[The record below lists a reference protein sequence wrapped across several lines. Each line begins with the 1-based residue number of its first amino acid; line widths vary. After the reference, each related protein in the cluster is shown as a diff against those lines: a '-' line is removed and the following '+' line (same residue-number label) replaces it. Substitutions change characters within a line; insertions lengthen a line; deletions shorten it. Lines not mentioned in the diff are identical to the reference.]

1 MKQGRSPNSRSLTWA
16 LSALAILTLTL
27 GLWIALSTPWGSH
40 TQALEPDRLLGQYFT
55 PAQIERS
62 EDFHDA
68 VKWPSWFRLSL
79 DLVLALALGFS
90 PIGRRLVNVVRIR
103 QWRWWRQVLV
113 LVVSVSVISRLLTL
127 PLSAWGHRI
136 SADYGLATQTW
147 AEWGVDVLKSLGI
160 EIVLTTASLL
170 VLVGLARRFR
180 RSWFLPAAL
189 TAAAAALAVSFAYP
203 LLFEPVFNKVTP
215 LSEDRLKSLL
225 VDMAAQDGIEISEVH
240 VVDASRRTTAL
251 NAYVSGIGST
261 KRIVVYDTL
270 VESAP
275 DREVALVVAHELGH
289 ADEDDVL
296 IGTGQAALGAAL
308 GAVGLFVLLRWE
320 PLRRPLRV
328 GSAADPAVVPVIM
341 ALSVLAAF
349 AAEPVVNTV
358 SRQIEA
364 RADLHSLELT
374 RDPETFI
381 DLHRRLAVTNLSHL
395 QPSRALAFWF
405 SGHPTA
411 LDRIAAAEVWRAA
424 HDPDFPPE

>member
-1 MKQGRSPNSRSLTWA
+1 MKQGWSPSSRSLTWA
-16 LSALAILTLTL
+16 LSALAILALAL
-27 GLWIALSTPWGSH
+27 GLWIALLTPWGSY
-40 TQALEPDRLLGQYFT
+40 TQAIDPDRLLAQYFT
-55 PAQIERS
+55 PAQIQRS

-68 VKWPSWFRLSL
+68 VKWPSWLSLSL

-90 PIGRRLVNVVRIR
+90 PIGRRLVDLVRIR
-103 QWRWWRQVLV
+103 QWRWWGQVLI
-113 LVVSVSVISRLLTL
+113 LVVSVSLIFRLFTL